1 MCTDISL
8 PLFLCILVEIS
19 LSLAVKGATKNITD
33 IIKTVD
39 AFMITMKHIFNA
51 KREIS
56 ECVREVLL
64 Y

>member
-19 LSLAVKGATKNITD
+19 LTLAVKGATKNIMD

>member
-8 PLFLCILVEIS
+8 PLFLCIFVEIS
-19 LSLAVKGATKNITD
+19 LTLAVKGAIKKYNGHHKNCRR
-33 IIKTVD
+33 
-39 AFMITMKHIFNA
+39 FMITMKHTFNA

-56 ECVREVLL
+56 ECVRDVLL